1 MCVSA
6 LANILRENV
15 SELDKAAALAV
26 SAPLVDFFQHAFKY
40 RQVSWLHHYNI
51 V

>member
-1 MCVSA
+1 MSA

-40 RQVSWLHHYNI
+40 RQVSWLHDYNI